1 MSGTDT
7 APVPMSIDSNKE
19 NSQKNAS
26 LTSYQLPWVE
36 KYRPRTLDDVLGNS
50 ETVER
55 LRSIA
60 KEGNVPNLILCGPPG
75 TGKTTSVHAL
85 ARELLGSAYKNAV
98 LELNAS
104 DARGIDVSLL
114 KSQKRYQSLTP
125 VVSMLISHTFCH
137 QRRLCGIRS
146 KVLP

>member
-1 MSGTDT
+1 MPPLIDPSALHINIGQSKHCSFNFPRKMPEVDT
-7 APVPMSIDSNKE
+7 AAPVPMSIDSNKE
-19 NSQKNAS
+19 NTQKSSN

-36 KYRPRTLDDVLGNS
+36 KYRPRSLDDVLGNT

-104 DARGIDVSLL
+104 DARGIDVS
-114 KSQKRYQSLTP
+114 
-125 VVSMLISHTFCH
+125 
-137 QRRLCGIRS
+137 
-146 KVLP
+146 